1 MIQEVAVL
9 AAVPADLEAGDQAEA
24 AGVVETDQGPA
35 RAGAEDPDPGSWK
48 ISTVVVP
55 WSGEHIKFCNSQ
67 SLGDALANRPCILSI
82 GKRIH
87 QVQVNAC

>member
-48 ISTVVVP
+48 I
-55 WSGEHIKFCNSQ
+55 
-67 SLGDALANRPCILSI
+67 
-82 GKRIH
+82 
-87 QVQVNAC
+87 

>member
-35 RAGAEDPDPGSWK
+35 QAVAEDPDPGFL
-48 ISTVVVP
+48 
-55 WSGEHIKFCNSQ
+55 ENLNSRRAMEQ
-67 SLGDALANRPCILSI
+67 RA
-82 GKRIH
+82 
-87 QVQVNAC
+87 